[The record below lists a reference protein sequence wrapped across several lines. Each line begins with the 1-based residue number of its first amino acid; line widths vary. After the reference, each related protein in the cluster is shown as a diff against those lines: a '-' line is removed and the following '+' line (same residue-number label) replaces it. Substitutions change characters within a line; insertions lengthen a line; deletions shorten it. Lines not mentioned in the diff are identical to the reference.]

1 MEWLLSNLPNPLD
14 VHSGVRP
21 RYGRTLS
28 AFYCS
33 LDPDGQ
39 LKCRELLPAI
49 WSFLP
54 DNPERYYQLD
64 NARYQVR
71 LEDPGLTLCLTHL
84 AKKQFD
90 ENQLAAAKT
99 SLRMAQR
106 IAPQGH
112 PIRSLDIETLSEES
126 DFDRFVGGEE

>member
-1 MEWLLSNLPNPLD
+1 MDWLLSNLPKPLD
-14 VHSGVRP
+14 MHSGVRT

-39 LKCRELLPAI
+39 LKCRDLLPAI
-49 WSFLP
+49 WSLLP
-54 DNPERYYQLD
+54 DNPEHYYQLD
-64 NARYQVR
+64 DAGFELR
-71 LEDPGLTLCLTHL
+71 LEDPGLTMCLTHL

-90 ENQLAAAKT
+90 ENQLAAARN

-106 IAPQGH
+106 ISPQGH
-112 PIRSLDIETLSEES
+112 PIRSLDVEALSGES
-126 DFDRFVGGEE
+126 DFDTFVSLP